1 MKRMIALCFCL
12 LVLACAHTRSLSDVR
27 IGMNKAE
34 VTQAWGG
41 TYLVT
46 HRIYEGMEVDVW
58 DYNFWNGSG
67 VRVYFHNDRVVAT
80 FYRPPGTYWRS

>member
-1 MKRMIALCFCL
+1 MMILCLCL
-12 LVLACAHTRSLSDVR
+12 LILACAHTRNLSDVR
-27 IGMNKAE
+27 VGMTGAE
-34 VTQAWGG
+34 VTRAWGG

-46 HRIYEGMEVDVW
+46 ERIYEGREVAVW

-80 FYRPPGTYWRS
+80 FSRPPGTYWRN